1 MAGGWHARQAETEL
15 GRRTFGEALL
25 LLFQF
30 SVEVF
35 DLIQRRHR
43 PFHQLRFISIH
54 VRWALGSARGCVFPP
69 PVGMFSV
76 HLIKGPL
83 QEGALRL

>member
-1 MAGGWHARQAETEL
+1 MPGGWHAGQAETEL

-25 LLFQF
+25 LSPF

-54 VRWALGSARGCVFPP
+54 VGWALGSARGCVFPP

-76 HLIKGPL
+76 YLIKGPL